1 MQASRFSFMARND
14 VLFGVC
20 QAIGEDLG
28 FNPNFLRVAL
38 AGGLMWNPKLMLGIY
53 AALFV
58 VVLASRLLFPAKP
71 AVHEAAHEQP
81 ALAPQNDDQVE
92 LAKAA

>member
-1 MQASRFSFMARND
+1 MLSRLSFMARND

-38 AGGLMWNPKLMLGIY
+38 AGGLMWNAKLMLAVY
-53 AALFV
+53 AGLFAI
-58 VVLASRLLFPAKP
+58 VLASRLLFPGK
-71 AVHEAAHEQP
+71 AVSAPEAAAGP
-81 ALAPQNDDQVE
+81 NALSHQNDDAPE
-92 LAKAA
+92 LARAA